1 MPNDA
6 SVSAYKAMGFPFA
19 VITNGSWEFP
29 MTASVVIDRAGLV
42 RFADVVP
49 DWLRRT
55 EPEPIFDAVREV
67 VAGRPP
73 ARD

>member
-1 MPNDA
+1 
-6 SVSAYKAMGFPFA
+6 
-19 VITNGSWEFP
+19 

-73 ARD
+73 ARG